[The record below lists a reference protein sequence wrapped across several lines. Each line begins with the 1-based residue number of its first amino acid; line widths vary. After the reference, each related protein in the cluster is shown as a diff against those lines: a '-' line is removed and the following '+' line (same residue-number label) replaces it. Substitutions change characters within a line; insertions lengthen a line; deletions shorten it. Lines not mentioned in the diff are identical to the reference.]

1 MTSGRTKERRCF
13 TLLDVVPQ
21 LILAGAFLKGLW
33 ELDGPGA
40 QVPEE
45 DPEGVDVHRVVVL
58 P

>member
-1 MTSGRTKERRCF
+1 MRPTRAERRCF

-21 LILAGAFLKGLW
+21 LVFTGTSLKGLW
-33 ELDGPGA
+33 KLDGTGA

-45 DPEGVDVHRVVVL
+45 DPKGVDVHRVVVL